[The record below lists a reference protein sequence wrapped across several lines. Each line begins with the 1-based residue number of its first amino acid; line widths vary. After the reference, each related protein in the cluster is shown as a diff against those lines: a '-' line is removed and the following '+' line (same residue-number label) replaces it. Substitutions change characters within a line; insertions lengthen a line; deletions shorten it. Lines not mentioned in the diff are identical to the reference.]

1 MKVIVDSNIIFS
13 ALLSKDNTSR
23 MILFSPNIEFSSC
36 NFMMVEILKN
46 KEKIVRISKLSEDEI
61 LVLLAKI
68 LNRINFVN
76 EEIIPKT
83 IFRATYDLCNDIDE
97 DDTPFVA
104 LTVFLDGYL
113 LTGDKKLIEGLKS
126 KGFERVLSLTDIL
139 NYYYFV
145 I

>member
-23 MILFSPNIEFSSC
+23 MILFSPNIEFFSC
-36 NFMMVEILKN
+36 NLMMVEIFKN
-46 KEKIVRISKLSEDEI
+46 KEKIARISNLSDDEI
-61 LVLLAKI
+61 LVQLAKI
-68 LNRINFVN
+68 LTRINFVN

-83 IFRATYDLCNDIDE
+83 IFRAAYDLCNNIDE
-97 DDTPFVA
+97 NDTPFVA

-126 KGFERVLSLTDIL
+126 KGFERILSLTDIL
-139 NYYYFV
+139 NYT
-145 I
+145 

>member
-23 MILFSPNIEFSSC
+23 MVLFSQNIEFFSC
-36 NFMMVEILKN
+36 NFMMVEIFEH
-46 KEKIVRISKLSEDEI
+46 KEKIVRISKLSDDEI
-61 LVLLAKI
+61 LVQLGKI
-68 LNRINFVN
+68 LNRINFVS
-76 EEIIPKT
+76 EETIPKK
-83 IFRATYDLCNDIDE
+83 IFRKAYDLCNDIDE

-113 LTGDKKLIEGLKS
+113 LTGDKKLIKGLKS
-126 KGFERVLSLTDIL
+126 KGFEKVLSLTDIL
-139 NYYYFV
+139 NL